1 MRMNEPY
8 ALSAKNILASLPR
21 VLRED
26 ANMHALAASISEAL
40 ARRVTE
46 IDRVSIYAHIDEL
59 PEELLDI
66 LARDFKVDWYDF
78 DYTMEQ
84 KRKTLKDSFLVHR
97 HLGTKFAVTTALSAI
112 YPINSI
118 QEWYEYGGH
127 PHAFRLTVDATDVP
141 ADAERR
147 SRILTLV
154 RFYKNLRSYLD
165 RVEYIIRAEEDAEL
179 RLGGQVCCIA
189 EICIPEAED
198 DLAFDTSLMLGGLA
212 ASVAS
217 LPLSHLPD
225 DFSFTDDIHLGGR
238 MAQQATLRI
247 PGSEDTL
254 LFSAPGYIGGRA
266 ASITTIS
273 MPVPQDADGQ
283 KEEDS

>member
-1 MRMNEPY
+1 MNEPY
-8 ALSAKNILASLPR
+8 ALSAENILASLPR

-84 KRKTLKDSFLVHR
+84 KRKTLKDSFLVYR

-189 EICIPEAED
+189 EICIPEAKD